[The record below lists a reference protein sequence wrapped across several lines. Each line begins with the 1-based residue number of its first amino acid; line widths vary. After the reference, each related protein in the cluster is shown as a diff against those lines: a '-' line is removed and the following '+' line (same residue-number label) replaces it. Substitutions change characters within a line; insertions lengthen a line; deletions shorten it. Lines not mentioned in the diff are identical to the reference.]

1 MRVVEPFIFQL
12 IKVDRIVLQCD
23 GTEVDDEE
31 YFRSLPVNTVFTALQ
46 PGETWQPDASSAVQ
60 AVVRALQHRRES
72 LMRSQL
78 LHHVQELLS
87 LEETSPCARS
97 FLLEVSER
105 ADSNSEAENRE
116 DDVTWFEGVDKR
128 FKCKDDV
135 MRDSARRR
143 VRSYLNAARDYVK
156 AHARDDRAVAQL
168 MTSLLD
174 SYKNKLSEND
184 FYSVYFSR
192 CQGRDVKRRVTSTD
206 DGSNMS
212 FCDERGW
219 FSCEGSFSER
229 ECSHKHLINPFA
241 SRNARIVFS
250 TWNLDH
256 RIEKSRVVLPAMWAA
271 ISQLGDVSGRLNEE
285 YFYGLL
291 FTRANLRLVHV
302 VCHDKK
308 EHSGAICDRNK
319 FYTKRKK

>member
-1 MRVVEPFIFQL
+1 M
-12 IKVDRIVLQCD
+12 LQCD

-31 YFRSLPVNTVFTALQ
+31 YFRTLPINTIFTALQ
-46 PGETWQPDASSAVQ
+46 PGEAWQPDASTAVE

-72 LMRSQL
+72 LMRSHL
-78 LHHVQELLS
+78 LDHVQELLA
-87 LEETSPCARS
+87 LEETSPSARS

-105 ADSNSEAENRE
+105 ADSNAEAENRE

-143 VRSYLNAARDYVK
+143 VRSYLNTARDYVK

-192 CQGRDVKRRVTSTD
+192 CQGHEVKKSDKRN
-206 DGSNMS
+206 DGLNA
-212 FCDERGW
+212 FCDESGW
-219 FSCEGSFSER
+219 FSCEGSFSEA
-229 ECSHKHLINPFA
+229 ECMYKHVINPFA
-241 SRNARIVFS
+241 SRAARIVFS

-256 RIEKSRVVLPAMWAA
+256 RIEKSREVLPAMWTA
-271 ISQLGDVSGRLNEE
+271 ISELGDVSGRLNEE

-319 FYTKRKK
+319 FYLKRRK